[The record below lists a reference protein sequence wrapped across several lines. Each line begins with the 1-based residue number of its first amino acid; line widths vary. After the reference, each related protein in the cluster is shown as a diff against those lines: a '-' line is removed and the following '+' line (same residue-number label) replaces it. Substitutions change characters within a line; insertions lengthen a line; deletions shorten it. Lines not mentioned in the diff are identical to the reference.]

1 MAAVI
6 LYTAKSVGDLSLLSV
21 WSVVEVCVM
30 PVLMHGL
37 ENWILNV
44 TTTMLVESFLAV
56 MGKRIRNLPK
66 YSDGLAYYQS
76 KDSG

>member
-30 PVLMHGL
+30 PALMHGL
-37 ENWILNV
+37 
-44 TTTMLVESFLAV
+44 
-56 MGKRIRNLPK
+56 
-66 YSDGLAYYQS
+66 
-76 KDSG
+76 